1 MLPGLFLNDIFK
13 EEKMSVEMEK
23 LQIEFAK
30 EKLDALRFYMKEK
43 ELTVEGEL
51 QKYVDN
57 IYEKHV
63 PSVTRRYLERNDE
76 EQEVQTEE
84 SAAISPDDSE
94 STERST
100 SRGRGRGG
108 RRQSTEDQATS
119 RAISHEETEGTTEQE
134 NEQSQ
139 GMELS
144 M

>member
-1 MLPGLFLNDIFK
+1 
-13 EEKMSVEMEK
+13 MSVEMEK
-23 LQIEFAK
+23 LQIEFSK

-43 ELTVEGEL
+43 DLTVEGEL
-51 QKYVDN
+51 QKHVDN

-84 SAAISPDDSE
+84 SEVVSPAHSE

-108 RRQSTEDQATS
+108 RRQSAEDQAAFG
-119 RAISHEETEGTTEQE
+119 AISNEETEGTTEQE

>member
-1 MLPGLFLNDIFK
+1 
-13 EEKMSVEMEK
+13 MSVEMEN
-23 LQIEFAK
+23 LQIGFAK

-51 QKYVDN
+51 QKHVDN

-63 PSVTRRYLERNDE
+63 PAVTRRYLERNDE

-100 SRGRGRGG
+100 PRGRGRGG
-108 RRQSTEDQATS
+108 RRQSTEDQAAS
-119 RAISHEETEGTTEQE
+119 GSPEETHGTTEQE
-134 NEQSQ
+134 NEQDQ